1 MSLSL
6 ERLQIKS
13 KNEIH
18 RIGLSATVGNP
29 KEAGRFL
36 VGSERKFELIHDTS
50 LRNYDVDVVFVDGI
64 MDDVAAEIIEY
75 VKKEQITSPVLL
87 FTNSRGELSLI
98 HI

>member
-29 KEAGRFL
+29 EEAGRFL
-36 VGSERKFELIHDTS
+36 VCSERKFELIHDTS

-64 MDDVAAEIIEY
+64 MDDVAVKIIEY
-75 VKKEQITSPVLL
+75 VKKEKIKNRVLL
-87 FTNSRGELSLI
+87 LKNTRGEKVG
-98 HI
+98 